1 MMKNKVRHMAL
12 AALCMGLVIGN
23 LSFCFNRLPA
33 VSAKKTDTAA
43 QTTESAPDFTTIKP
57 VIRVAQNY
65 DELSATATELNIS
78 WNKLDAAD
86 GYRLYR
92 RIGDTGKFTRI
103 KTYKKNT
110 KLNYTDKDVS
120 RGSHY
125 YYRMRA
131 FQWAEDGSKIFT
143 RRTAITD
150 SSSVVSLEPL
160 YTEKSTAKRL
170 NAMIADLDGTSLSNN
185 DLRTN
190 FNAIQCLGTAK
201 YLYYHLF
208 GYSDFCTY
216 SSDGINYTMSG
227 NRFTPIFEHAI
238 PNAITADE
246 LKALFET
253 AYAGGKLTAGCW
265 LQYSYLIGS
274 ATRSQHSSIFVD
286 FTEEKDGIVVFDGN
300 FCGSI
305 FDSGTKN
312 HSLLLKH
319 TFTYEYLAKLLS
331 NTSEGI
337 TYQRGIALYYLSD
350 ETEVTGGSTTTG
362 SAIR

>member
-1 MMKNKVRHMAL
+1 MIRDKVRHAVP
-12 AALCMGLVIGN
+12 AALCIGFVIGN
-23 LSFCFNRLPA
+23 LSFCHSCLPA
-33 VSAKKTDTAA
+33 ASAKKTDTAA
-43 QTTESAPDFTTIKP
+43 QSTESAPDFTTIKP
-57 VIRVAQNY
+57 TIRVAQNY
-65 DELSATATELNIS
+65 NELSVSATELSIS

-110 KLNYTDKDVS
+110 KLTYTDTDVT

-131 FQWAEDGSKIFT
+131 FQWAEDGSKIYT
-143 RRTAITD
+143 RRTAVTD
-150 SSSVVSLEPL
+150 SVSAVSLEPI

-170 NAMIADLDGTSLSNN
+170 NAMIADLNGTSLSNN

-190 FNAIQCLGTAK
+190 FNAVQCLGAAK

-227 NRFTPIFEHAI
+227 TRFTPIFEHAI
-238 PNAITADE
+238 PNTITADE
-246 LKALFET
+246 LKALFEA
-253 AYAGGKLTAGCW
+253 AYTGGKLTAGCW

-286 FTEEKDGIVVFDGN
+286 FTEARDGIVVFDGN

-305 FDSGTKN
+305 LDSGTKN

-331 NTSEGI
+331 NASEGI

-350 ETEVTGGSTTTG
+350 EAEAAGGSAATG
-362 SAIR
+362 SAIK

>member
-1 MMKNKVRHMAL
+1 METKNKTKHTLIMAL
-12 AALCMGLVIGN
+12 CAVLAICLI
-23 LSFCFNRLPA
+23 FCSPGFSS
-33 VSAKKTDTAA
+33 VSLAKTAKA
-43 QTTESAPDFTTIKP
+43 ESTQDFTAIKP

-65 DELSATATELNIS
+65 DEQTSTATELGIS
-78 WNKLDAAD
+78 WEKIDSAD

-110 KLNYTDKDVS
+110 RLSYTDTDVA

-125 YYRMRA
+125 CYRMRA
-131 FQWAEDGSKIFT
+131 FQWAEDGSRIFT

-150 SSSVVSLEPL
+150 SSVNVSLEPL
-160 YTEKSTAKRL
+160 YTEKNTAKRL
-170 NAMIADLDGTSLSNN
+170 NTMVADLNGVSVSN
-185 DLRTN
+185 DELRTN
-190 FNAIQCLGTAK
+190 FNATQCLGSAK
-201 YLYYHLF
+201 YIYYQLF

-227 NRFTPIFEHAI
+227 NRFTPIFERAI

-246 LKALFET
+246 LKTLFET
-253 AYAGGKLTAGCW
+253 AYAGGSLTAGCW

-274 ATRSQHSSIFVD
+274 TTCSQHSSIFVD
-286 FTEEKDGIVVFDGN
+286 FTPEKDGIVVFDGN

-319 TFTYEYLAKLLS
+319 SLTYEYLAKLLGNS
-331 NTSEGI
+331 SDGI
-337 TYQRGIALYYLSD
+337 TYKRGIALYYLASD
-350 ETEVTGGSTTTG
+350 TATEAGGTATS